1 MSFERVIKDH
11 LDEVAKEDAVFGT
24 KYAERCHNEANAIA
38 DCCTYIKG
46 EAKKKAVQGCAVIA
60 DAEVFGWAIHF
71 FDENIQVTKEKV
83 HAKVATTADANVA
96 RAKEAEKPIQALRQA
111 LKPKKQDEGLMSLF
125 NFDEEDE

>member
-1 MSFERVIKDH
+1 MSFERIIKDH
-11 LDEVAKEDAVFGT
+11 LDKVAKEDAVFGA
-24 KYAERCHNEANAIA
+24 KYAERCNKEESAIA

-71 FDENIQVTKEKV
+71 FDENIQVGREKV
-83 HAKVATTADANVA
+83 QCKVEATMDPNVMRAKV
-96 RAKEAEKPIQALRQA
+96 EASKPAPKPQ
-111 LKPKKQDEGLMSLF
+111 PKKKEDDGLMSLF